1 MRLSDP
7 IEIRHCRLASRTVM
21 APMVPN
27 LAGTDGAVTPVY
39 RDFYLERA
47 RAGVGFILLGGVYVH
62 PDGRGFNNQLG
73 IYDDR
78 LIPGLE
84 QLVTGI
90 KPHCPVG
97 VQLSFKS
104 ISRMPETFS
113 PQEISRYCQAFA
125 QGAVRAKKAGFD
137 AVELHACHDYWL
149 NYFLSPHFNHRS
161 DAYGGSLENRFR
173 LLREVVL
180 AVREALGQELVL
192 GVRLSLDEFVDDGL
206 KPFETT
212 QAGIWL
218 EALGVDYLSA
228 SGGIGLTQHRMSP
241 PMEVERGSLLPLALT
256 LKQAV
261 GIPVIGVGR
270 LDRPE
275 VMRSAV
281 STGNADMAAVA
292 RSLIADP
299 AYAVKTLQNRD
310 SDIRPCVA
318 CNFCLLRL
326 HQGQALR
333 CAVNPRAGRESE
345 SFAPLD
351 RDVYTV
357 VVGGGPAGLSYA
369 AAAAGR
375 GARVRLYERK
385 AEVGG
390 MVTVG
395 SRPPFKDVL
404 EDFIRHLNETV
415 HASGVDVLTGCEV
428 DAETLRKESA
438 HKMVIA
444 TGAVPLI
451 LPVDGAAQSDRVCT
465 AVDILGTERPAPG
478 RYLVIGGGA
487 VGLETA
493 EYLVFQGGRVT
504 LIEMTDN
511 IGSGLHMTRLR
522 LLTDRLSQSGV
533 PVMKNTRLVSLDG
546 GFARV
551 RQEDAEFQLGPFD
564 RFVFA
569 VGSASNNPLAE
580 ALGVEMNIEVIGD
593 AREPLGIYE
602 AVRDGHDAAMRL

>member
-7 IEIRHCRLASRTVM
+7 IEIRRCRLASRTVM

-27 LAGTDGAVTPVY
+27 LAGTDGAATPIY

-73 IYDDR
+73 IYEDR

-84 QLVTGI
+84 QLTAGI
-90 KPHCPVG
+90 QPHCPVG

-113 PQEISRYCQAFA
+113 LEEISRYCQAFA

-180 AVREALGQELVL
+180 AVREAMGQELAL

-212 QAGIWL
+212 QVGVWL
-218 EALGVDYLSA
+218 EALGVGCLSA

-241 PMEVERGSLLPLALT
+241 PMEVERGSLLPLARA

-281 STGNADMAAVA
+281 ANGDADMAAVA

-333 CAVNPRAGRESE
+333 CAVNPRAGRESK
-345 SFAPLD
+345 SFTPLT
-351 RDVYTV
+351 RDIYTV

-385 AEVGG
+385 AELGG

-395 SRPPFKDVL
+395 ARPPFKDVL
-404 EDFIRHLNETV
+404 EDFIHHLSDAV
-415 HASGVDVLTGCEV
+415 YASGVDVRTGCEV

-438 HKMVIA
+438 HKVVIA
-444 TGAVPLI
+444 TGASPLI
-451 LPVDGAAQSDRVCT
+451 LPVDGAAQ
-465 AVDILGTERPAPG
+465 
-478 RYLVIGGGA
+478 
-487 VGLETA
+487 
-493 EYLVFQGGRVT
+493 
-504 LIEMTDN
+504 
-511 IGSGLHMTRLR
+511 
-522 LLTDRLSQSGV
+522 
-533 PVMKNTRLVSLDG
+533 
-546 GFARV
+546 
-551 RQEDAEFQLGPFD
+551 
-564 RFVFA
+564 
-569 VGSASNNPLAE
+569 
-580 ALGVEMNIEVIGD
+580 
-593 AREPLGIYE
+593 
-602 AVRDGHDAAMRL
+602 